1 MSTDLQLI
9 TTTTAYN
16 VNTLSITDCFTSA
29 YDVYKIVASVP
40 EYIATDTNVVDFR
53 VQFIDSSGSV
63 ITGSEYGTARL
74 ILKAEASND
83 DDKIPSS
90 TYMYGA
96 LLIGN
101 YDSGGMV
108 GYVYNP
114 NDSSC
119 YTQMVTSGVG
129 GYDTSSNRMRAT
141 RQIGV
146 HKSAEQITGIH
157 FLSSNGSL
165 NLDVR
170 ISIYGVKK

>member
-9 TTTTAYN
+9 TTTSAHN

-29 YDVYKIVASVP
+29 YDVYKIVASIP
-40 EYIATDTNVVDFR
+40 EYIPTDTNVVDFR

-63 ITGSEYGTARL
+63 ISGSEYGTARL
-74 ILKAEASND
+74 QLKGETSND
-83 DDKIPSS
+83 DDKIASS

-96 LLIGN
+96 LLVGN

-119 YTQMVTSGVG
+119 YTQMISQGVG
-129 GYDTSSNRMRAT
+129 GYDTSSNRFRAT

-157 FLSSNGSL
+157 FLSSSGSL
-165 NLDVR
+165 NIDVR

>member
-9 TTTTAYN
+9 TTTSAYD

-29 YDVYKIVASVP
+29 YDVYKIVASIP
-40 EYIATDTNVVDFR
+40 EYIATDTNVVDLR
-53 VQFIDSSGSV
+53 VQFIDSGGSV

-74 ILKAEASND
+74 ILKAESSND
-83 DDKIPSS
+83 DDRLAS
-90 TYMYGA
+90 TTSMYGA

-108 GYVYNP
+108 GYVYYP

-119 YTQMVTSGVG
+119 YTQMISQGVG
-129 GYDTSSNRMRAT
+129 GYDTSNNRFRAT

-146 HKSAEQITGIH
+146 HKNAEQITGIH
-157 FLSSNGSL
+157 FLSSSGSL
-165 NLDVR
+165 NIDVR